1 MKMRIFT
8 WKRLVFSLVLGFLI
22 PLSYAILLSQVFDY
36 IGKSTPEFLVM
47 PFGWP
52 RPLWIVLM
60 GRQPREGDLVIGLL
74 FIAFCN
80 IALYGILV
88 YFSLFALSMLR
99 RKQPEDGPVPPPPE
113 HT

>member
-47 PFGWP
+47 PFG
-52 RPLWIVLM
+52 
-60 GRQPREGDLVIGLL
+60 
-74 FIAFCN
+74 
-80 IALYGILV
+80 
-88 YFSLFALSMLR
+88 
-99 RKQPEDGPVPPPPE
+99 
-113 HT
+113 